1 MGLPLIPLYAP
12 CPNAPPPVHD
22 GSATS
27 SIPVEETV
35 APRVRLPAPLGRVNV
50 RFCVAVEAVLKPVKS
65 SHHRLC
71 AKLPEPPVASTGAL
85 DRASA
90 PASTPAIVR

>member
-1 MGLPLIPLYAP
+1 MGLPLMPLYAP

-71 AKLPEPPVASTGAL
+71 AKLPVPLVA
-85 DRASA
+85 
-90 PASTPAIVR
+90 